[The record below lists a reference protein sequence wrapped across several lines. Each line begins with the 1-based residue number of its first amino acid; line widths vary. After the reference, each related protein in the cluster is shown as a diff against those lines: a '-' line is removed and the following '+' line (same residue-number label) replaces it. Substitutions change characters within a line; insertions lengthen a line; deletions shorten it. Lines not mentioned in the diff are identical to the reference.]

1 VIVDKHILSEILD
14 DKLEKFVAPLYTK
27 IAELEAELEK
37 RSIDHLHTIDET
49 KERLKC
55 DESTLYRWRIKGVL
69 KAHAIESRVY
79 FKESSIQEALILIKS
94 KKYLL

>member
-1 VIVDKHILSEILD
+1 MDKHILSQMLD
-14 DKLEKFVAPLYTK
+14 DKLEKFVTPLHAK
-27 IAELEAELEK
+27 IAHLEAELEK

-55 DESTLYRWRIKGVL
+55 DESTLYRWRKKGVL

-79 FKESSIQEALILIKS
+79 FKESSIQSALIEVLP
-94 KKYLL
+94 KKKRL

>member
-1 VIVDKHILSEILD
+1 MVDKHILSQMLD
-14 DKLEKFVAPLYTK
+14 DKLEKFVAPLHAK
-27 IAELEAELEK
+27 IAHLEAELEK

-55 DESTLYRWRIKGVL
+55 DESTLYRWRKKGVL

-79 FKESSIQEALILIKS
+79 FKESSIQSALIEVLP
-94 KKYLL
+94 KKKRL

>member
-1 VIVDKHILSEILD
+1 MDKHILSQMLD
-14 DKLEKFVAPLYTK
+14 DKLEKFVAPLHAK
-27 IAELEAELEK
+27 IAQLEAELEK

-55 DESTLYRWRIKGVL
+55 DESTLYRWRKKGVL

-79 FKESSIQEALILIKS
+79 FKESSIQSALIEVLP
-94 KKYLL
+94 KKKRL

>member
-1 VIVDKHILSEILD
+1 MDKHILSQMLD
-14 DKLEKFVAPLYTK
+14 DKLEKFVAPLHAK
-27 IAELEAELEK
+27 IAHLEAELEK

-55 DESTLYRWRIKGVL
+55 DESTLYRWRKKGVL

-79 FKESSIQEALILIKS
+79 FKESSIQSALIEVLP
-94 KKYLL
+94 KKKRL

>member
-14 DKLEKFVAPLYTK
+14 DKLEKFVAPMYAK

-37 RSIDHLHTIDET
+37 RSIDYLHTVDEA

-55 DESTLYRWRIKGVL
+55 DESTLYRWREKGVL
-69 KAHAIESRVY
+69 KAHAIGSRIY
-79 FKESSIQEALILIKS
+79 FKESSIQEALVEILP
-94 KKYLL
+94 KKKRL

>member
-1 VIVDKHILSEILD
+1 MDKHILSQMLD
-14 DKLEKFVAPLYTK
+14 DKLEKFVAPLHAK
-27 IAELEAELEK
+27 IAHLEAELEK

-55 DESTLYRWRIKGVL
+55 DESTLSRWREKGLL
-69 KAHAIESRVY
+69 KAHAIGSRVY

-94 KKYLL
+94 KKHLL

>member
-1 VIVDKHILSEILD
+1 MDRHILSQMLD
-14 DKLEKFVAPLYTK
+14 DKLEKFVAPLHAK
-27 IAELEAELEK
+27 IAHLEAELEK

-55 DESTLYRWRIKGVL
+55 DESTLYRWRKKGVL

-79 FKESSIQEALILIKS
+79 FKESSIQSALIEILP
-94 KKYLL
+94 KKKRL

>member
-1 VIVDKHILSEILD
+1 MDKHILSQMLD
-14 DKLEKFVAPLYTK
+14 DKLEKFVAPLHAK
-27 IAELEAELEK
+27 IAHLEAELKK

-55 DESTLYRWRIKGVL
+55 DESTLYRWRKKGVL

-79 FKESSIQEALILIKS
+79 FKESSIQSALIEILP
-94 KKYLL
+94 KKKRL